1 MPEFL
6 NFPIRG
12 QKISMTVEVREHILH
27 KSTPYQT
34 IDIYDTEA
42 LGRVLF
48 LDGHVQLATFDE
60 HAYHEA
66 LVQIPM
72 LSIANP
78 KRALVVG
85 GGDGGVLRELCKHK
99 ELERIDMV
107 EIDQMVIEASR
118 EHLPTVNDG
127 AFEDPRVML
136 NVADAF
142 GFLKQVS
149 EPYDL
154 IVMDITDVYEGED
167 GALSERLFTD
177 EFHQDCKAALSE
189 TGILVTQADNLV
201 FCPYSLEGILM
212 TLEGLFPKVGAYQAL
227 VPSFG
232 GFSGFAWGSTQGQV
246 ARQFPETSL
255 PLKYLNRTTWELAFS
270 TLSFAPENLLGTM
283 DR

>member
-1 MPEFL
+1 MSEFL
-6 NFPIRG
+6 TFPIRG
-12 QKISMTVEVREHILH
+12 QKISMSVEVKSHLLH
-27 KSTPYQT
+27 RQTDFQT

-42 LGRVLF
+42 LGKVLL
-48 LDGHVQLATFDE
+48 LDGHVQLAEFDE

-72 LSIANP
+72 LSLADP

-85 GGDGGVLRELCKHK
+85 GGDGGVLRELCKHSG
-99 ELERIDMV
+99 LERIDMV
-107 EIDQMVIEASR
+107 EIDQMVIDSSIQF
-118 EHLPTVNDG
+118 LPSVSDR
-127 AFEDPRVML
+127 AFDDPRVKL
-136 NVADAF
+136 HIADAF

-177 EFHQDCKAALSE
+177 EFHQDCKSALSE

-201 FCPYSLEGILM
+201 FCPYSLEGILQ
-212 TLEGLFPKVGAYQAL
+212 TLHGLFPNVGAYQAL

-232 GFSGFAWGSTQGQV
+232 GYSGYAWGSKGATIPPS
-246 ARQFPETSL
+246 FPGSSIS
-255 PLKYLNRTTWELAFS
+255 LKYLNAVTWALALED
-270 TLSFAPENLLGTM
+270 LSFAPGRLS
-283 DR
+283 DS